1 MKPTWKIGII
11 VAAVPLI
18 IIAVVL
24 WDLLRRQG
32 IILSLSL
39 MTG

>member
-24 WDLLRRQG
+24 WGLLRRQG

-39 MTG
+39 MTV